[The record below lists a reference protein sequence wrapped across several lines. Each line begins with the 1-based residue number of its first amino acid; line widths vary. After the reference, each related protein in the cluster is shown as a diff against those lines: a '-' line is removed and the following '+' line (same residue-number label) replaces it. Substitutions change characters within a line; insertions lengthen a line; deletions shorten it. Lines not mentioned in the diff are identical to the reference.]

1 MNHIERLIEEMCP
14 DGVPFKPLGEIA
26 TLVRGSGLPKSK
38 FTETGTGCI
47 HYGQIYTRYGTHT
60 DITYSFTESSYAKTL
75 TQVNPGDLV
84 ITNTS
89 ENIEDVCKAVA
100 WLGEETI
107 VTGGHATV
115 IKHDLDPKFLS
126 YYTQCPAFQAQ
137 KNKLAQ
143 GTKVIEVSANNLA
156 KIAVPIPPLAVQHE
170 IVEILDKF
178 SRLEAELEAD
188 LEAELEARNT
198 QLNAVRESLFT
209 NLEDYTTAPLST
221 ITVESYSGMTPRAT
235 EKRYYDGG
243 TIPWLRSQDINFNI
257 IQNATSFITEKALRE
272 TSLQMIP
279 SNCLIVAISGASA
292 GRSATN
298 AFPTTTNQHCCCL
311 KIDASKADLRYVY
324 HWLASNYLVLKN
336 MGRGARGDLNH
347 SIIKSL
353 PIKLP
358 PIEVQQSCARMLDN
372 LSNLVSSHVD
382 GLPAEITARR
392 QQYEYYRDRLLTF
405 KELQ

>member
-14 DGVPFKPLGEIA
+14 DGVPFKPLGQVALVKRGTSITKKDIRPGEVPVIA
-26 TLVRGSGLPKSK
+26 GGRTPAYFHAEANRVGPLITVAGSGAYAGFVSFWEQPIFVSDASSIETDPLSLLPRFAFHLLKWKQDLLHSLK
-38 FTETGTGCI
+38 AGGGVP
-47 HYGQIYTRYGTHT
+47 HV
-60 DITYSFTESSYAKTL
+60 YAK
-75 TQVNPGDLV
+75 D
-84 ITNTS
+84 I
-89 ENIEDVCKAVA
+89 
-100 WLGEETI
+100 
-107 VTGGHATV
+107 
-115 IKHDLDPKFLS
+115 
-126 YYTQCPAFQAQ
+126 
-137 KNKLAQ
+137 
-143 GTKVIEVSANNLA
+143 A
-156 KIAVPIPPLAVQHE
+156 KIVVPTPPLAVQRE

-178 SRLEAELEAD
+178 SKLEAE

-209 NLEDYTTAPLST
+209 NLEDYTAAPLST